1 MNKVTTLAGR
11 ILLSLIFVLS
21 GLTKIMG
28 WSSTAGYMQ
37 SKGLPHV
44 PVLLAGAILCEVGGG
59 LLLMLG
65 YRARLVAWLLFL
77 YLIPTTLIFHNFW
90 TLQGMERMDNMAHF
104 LKNLAIM
111 GGMLIVAGSGAGPL
125 SLDARAAKTNS

>member
-1 MNKVTTLAGR
+1 MNKVVTLAGR

-28 WSSTAGYMQ
+28 WAGTAGFMQ
-37 SKGLPHV
+37 SKGLPFV
-44 PVLLAGAILCEVGGG
+44 PVLLSGAIICEVVGG

-65 YRARLVAWLLFL
+65 YRARLVAWVLFL

-90 TLQGMERMDNMAHF
+90 ALQGMERMDNMAHF
-104 LKNLAIM
+104 LKNISIM

-125 SLDARAAKTNS
+125 SLDAKAGRAS